1 VLRVASA
8 LLAAAVVLS
17 ALPANAAEHRV
28 ALIGDDAE
36 LLRAL
41 TLALSPWGVETV
53 QVTAQLPRSSQ
64 PEAVLEAGELAAQF
78 ELDWVVWLSESPLG
92 SLLWVYETRNRE
104 LTTRVLQ
111 EHSPL
116 GSAAAASAA
125 LTVKTAL
132 RARVEPEPGPTPSAP
147 VVPTAPSLTSSP
159 PAPAPS
165 ASTSPAGVSLRAAAS
180 LQAVADHRA
189 HGRLTLGGV
198 VWLGAHRDTGLGLRL
213 SGSSSV
219 AVEAASFIGTYRD
232 ISFGP
237 VAELRVLSGTRLAAS
252 LFVGGAVHASR
263 IEGRLVRSDARAE
276 ARRYNASAQAGGHIE
291 FKFGPGFLIGVGAE
305 AAVLLGY
312 PRYLVDGSPVFEP
325 WRVTPAAGGHVGLE
339 LF

>member
-1 VLRVASA
+1 
-8 LLAAAVVLS
+8 VLS

-41 TLALSPWGVETV
+41 SLALSPWGVETV

-64 PEAVLEAGELAAQF
+64 PEAVLEAGELAAKF

-132 RARVEPEPGPTPSAP
+132 RASVEPEPERDATPSAP
-147 VVPTAPSLTSSP
+147 FTPPATAPSRASSLPKLPPPSP
-159 PAPAPS
+159 PV
-165 ASTSPAGVSLRAAAS
+165 VSLRAAAS
-180 LQAVADHRA
+180 LQAVADHRTQ
-189 HGRLTLGGV
+189 GRLSLGGV
-198 VWLGAHRDTGLGLRL
+198 IWLGAHRETGLGLRL
-213 SGSSSV
+213 SGSTGV
-219 AVEAASFIGTYRD
+219 AVEAASFIGSYRD

-237 VAELRVLSGTRLAAS
+237 VAEFRILSGTQIASS
-252 LFVGGAVHASR
+252 LFVGGAVHASQ
-263 IEGRLVRSDARAE
+263 IEGKLVGGDARAE
-276 ARRYNASAQAGGHIE
+276 ARRYNAAAQVGGQIE
-291 FKFGPGFLIGVGAE
+291 LRFGPGFLVGVGAE
-305 AAVLLGY
+305 AAILLGY
-312 PRYLVDGSPVFEP
+312 PRYLVDGIPVFEP
-325 WRVTPAAGGHVGLE
+325 WRVTPAGGGHVGLE
-339 LF
+339 FF